1 MGAAVPA
8 WRWMVGAVLFG
19 AGFLFLPVEVLK
31 ISSAEM
37 GRVPKVCWRMGADG
51 EGGAYNFR
59 EVESPLIFALPTGEG
74 YSEVL
79 MEMPVK
85 AELSFARSVQRARF
99 LHESE
104 DFFDDPIDDS
114 PSSEMPNLLG
124 SLNEPDYTVLWSEKR
139 TKRLQLSGELGER
152 IDMRRVVWP
161 DVEGARGV
169 LLRAEVEVSARGR
182 VHHLFVEKPLQDSA
196 LNMQVV
202 RFLYGLKFEPGAV
215 ALGWIE
221 FRVLGER

>member
-1 MGAAVPA
+1 
-8 WRWMVGAVLFG
+8 
-19 AGFLFLPVEVLK
+19 
-31 ISSAEM
+31 
-37 GRVPKVCWRMGADG
+37 
-51 EGGAYNFR
+51 GAYNFR